1 VTSRTSLA
9 ALVKVA
15 RSGVD
20 AIGNMAGVRTGS
32 RRKQDGSLLAEADL
46 RSNEAIL
53 NAAAAEMPGIPV
65 HSEEALLP
73 SWHEEREV
81 LVVDPLDGTTNFV
94 RGLGMSSVSAALLA
108 GGRPQMAVVAP
119 LTGGCYYATAGG
131 GSFYAESMD
140 SWRSAARIHCQ
151 ARTLSEAVLHVTADQ
166 NNEESRRVWW
176 EWLKA
181 LRPPTCYRLRI
192 VESAALE
199 LCWLAAGRTD
209 GYMHPTDQAW
219 DVAAGA
225 LIAMEA
231 GAAVRSVGFGDWD
244 IAQRG
249 MVALTPDLLEEVR
262 RLIGS
267 GVQRSHSL

>member
-1 VTSRTSLA
+1 MTSNTPLA

-15 RSGVD
+15 KSGVD
-20 AIGNMAGVRTGS
+20 AIVNMAGLRTEAHH
-32 RRKQDGSLLAEADL
+32 KQDGSLLAEADL

-53 NAAAAEMPGIPV
+53 NAAAVEMPGIPV

-73 SWHEEREV
+73 SWYKEREV

-94 RGLGMSSVSAALLA
+94 RRLGMSSVSTAFLVN
-108 GGRPQMAVVAP
+108 GRPQMAVVAP
-119 LTGGCYYATAGG
+119 LTGGCFFATAGG

-140 SWRSAARIHCQ
+140 SWRSADRIRCQ

-176 EWLKA
+176 EWLKV
-181 LRPPTCYRLRI
+181 LRPPTCFRLRL

-199 LCWLAAGRTD
+199 LCWLGAGHVD

-225 LIAMEA
+225 LIAKEA

-249 MVALTPDLLEEVR
+249 IVALAPDVLEEVR
-262 RLIGS
+262 RVIGS
-267 GVQRSHSL
+267 GVSAG